1 MPVPAG
7 TAGIT
12 TQSMIKQADFL
23 LRGGRAGVLLI
34 HGLTGT
40 PAEMRFVGKGLNR
53 AGFTVYGMQLAGHG
67 GSQADLLETGWR
79 GWMRS
84 VVEGADRLRREIDH
98 LFVAG
103 VSMGSIL
110 ALNLAIERPQWVDGL
125 GLYGSTF
132 FYDGWTIPRMA
143 RLSFLLPLVCGMGFF
158 KQRRSTES
166 FPYGIK
172 DERVRM
178 RIAGAMLDGRSGAA
192 GLPGNPWP
200 SLTEFHKL
208 AWHVRPRLQA
218 VRAPA
223 LIMHAA
229 DDDIASVRNVRL
241 IERRITGP
249 SETVLLND
257 SYHMITIDG
266 ERDKVIARSADFFT
280 RILANSPLRTA
291 RPRIAAAAVP
301 AA

>member
-1 MPVPAG
+1 M
-7 TAGIT
+7 

-53 AGFTVYGMQLAGHG
+53 AGFTVYGMQLAGHC
-67 GSQADLLETGWR
+67 GSEADLLRTGWR
-79 GWMRS
+79 DWTRS
-84 VVEGADRLRREIDH
+84 VREGAESLRRDVDH

-103 VSMGSIL
+103 LSMGSVL

-132 FYDGWTIPRMA
+132 FYDGWTIPRVA
-143 RLSFLLPLVCGMGFF
+143 RLSFLLPLVCGMGLFR
-158 KQRRSTES
+158 QRRFMES

-172 DERVRM
+172 DERVRA
-178 RIAGAMLDGRSGAA
+178 RIAGAMFDGHSAAA

-200 SLTEFHKL
+200 SLGEFHKL
-208 AWHVRPRLQA
+208 AWRVRPRLHQ
-218 VRAPA
+218 VRAPC

-229 DDDIASVRNVRL
+229 DDDIASVRNARL
-241 IERRITGP
+241 VERRVAGP
-249 SETVLLND
+249 TETVLLND
-257 SYHMITIDG
+257 SYHMITVDG
-266 ERDKVIARSADFFT
+266 ERDKVIARSADFFS
-280 RILANSPLRTA
+280 RIVGGTSLHASRPHMATA
-291 RPRIAAAAVP
+291 GMTA
-301 AA
+301 

>member
-1 MPVPAG
+1 M
-7 TAGIT
+7 

-53 AGFTVYGMQLAGHG
+53 AGFTVYGMQLAGHC
-67 GSQADLLETGWR
+67 GSEADLLRTGWR
-79 GWMRS
+79 DWTRS
-84 VVEGADRLRREIDH
+84 VAAGAERLRREVDH

-103 VSMGSIL
+103 LSMGSVL

-125 GLYGSTF
+125 GLYGSTL
-132 FYDGWTIPRMA
+132 FYDGWTIPRIA
-143 RLSFLLPLVCGMGFF
+143 RLSFLLPVVCGMGLFRH
-158 KQRRSTES
+158 RRFMES

-178 RIAGAMLDGRSGAA
+178 RIAGAMLDGQSAAA

-200 SLTEFHKL
+200 SLAEFHKL
-208 AWHVRPRLQA
+208 VWHVRPRLHE

-229 DDDIASVRNVRL
+229 DDDIASVRNARVIAQRV
-241 IERRITGP
+241 TGP
-249 SETVLLND
+249 TETVLLND
-257 SYHMITIDG
+257 SYHMVTVDG
-266 ERDKVIARSADFFT
+266 ERDKVIARSADFFS
-280 RILANSPLRTA
+280 RILSASPMRV
-291 RPRIAAAAVP
+291 PRMRLAATPSAA
-301 AA
+301 

>member
-1 MPVPAG
+1 
-7 TAGIT
+7 
-12 TQSMIKQADFL
+12 MIKQADFM
-23 LRGGRAGVLLI
+23 LRGGRAGVLLV

-53 AGFTVYGMQLAGHG
+53 AGFTVYGMQLAGHC
-67 GSQADLLETGWR
+67 GSEADLLKTGWR
-79 GWMRS
+79 DWARS
-84 VVEGADRLRREIDH
+84 VREGADRMRREVDH

-103 VSMGSIL
+103 LSMGSVL

-143 RLSFLLPLVCGMGFF
+143 RLSFMLPLVCGLGLF
-158 KQRRSTES
+158 KRRKFMES

-178 RIAGAMLDGRSGAA
+178 RIAGAMLEGQSEAA

-200 SLTEFHKL
+200 SLAEFHKL
-208 AWHVRPRLQA
+208 VWHVRPRLQE

-229 DDDIASVRNVRL
+229 DDDIA
-241 IERRITGP
+241 
-249 SETVLLND
+249 
-257 SYHMITIDG
+257 
-266 ERDKVIARSADFFT
+266 
-280 RILANSPLRTA
+280 
-291 RPRIAAAAVP
+291 
-301 AA
+301 

>member
-1 MPVPAG
+1 M
-7 TAGIT
+7 

-53 AGFTVYGMQLAGHG
+53 AGFTVYGMQLAGHC
-67 GSQADLLETGWR
+67 GSEADLLKTGWR
-79 GWMRS
+79 DWLRS
-84 VVEGADRLRREIDH
+84 VIEGADSLRREVDH
-98 LFVAG
+98 LFVG
-103 VSMGSIL
+103 GLSMGAVL
-110 ALNLAIERPQWVDGL
+110 ALQLAIERPQWVDGL

-143 RLSFLLPLVCGMGFF
+143 RLSFLLPLVCGMGLF
-158 KQRRSTES
+158 RRRNFMES

-172 DERVRM
+172 DERIRT
-178 RIAGAMLDGRSGAA
+178 RIAGAMLDGQSDAA

-200 SLTEFHKL
+200 SLAEFHKL
-208 AWHVRPRLQA
+208 AWRVRPRLRE
-218 VRAPA
+218 VRAPC

-229 DDDIASVRNVRL
+229 DDDIASVRNARL
-241 IERRITGP
+241 IEGRVTGP
-249 SETVLLND
+249 TETVLLND
-257 SYHMITIDG
+257 SYHMITVDG
-266 ERDKVIARSADFFT
+266 ERDQVIARSADFFT
-280 RILANSPLRTA
+280 RILANTPKRIP
-291 RPRIAAAAVP
+291 RPPIATTIP